1 MLMSSRTQTTAKFG
15 PMIRYFSTNKIMKNA
30 LYAGS
35 FDPPSSGHLDIITR
49 ALNLCDTL
57 TIGVALNPMKT
68 PIFQYEERKAML
80 KKITS
85 KHNGR
90 IKVTCV
96 DGLLA
101 DFIEENK
108 IDF

>member
-1 MLMSSRTQTTAKFG
+1 
-15 PMIRYFSTNKIMKNA
+15 MKNA

-68 PIFQYEERKAML
+68 PIFTFEERREML
-80 KKITS
+80 KKITF
-85 KHNGR
+85 KQKCR
-90 IKVTCV
+90 ITISRV

>member
-1 MLMSSRTQTTAKFG
+1 
-15 PMIRYFSTNKIMKNA
+15 MKNA

-68 PIFQYEERKAML
+68 PIFSYEERKAML